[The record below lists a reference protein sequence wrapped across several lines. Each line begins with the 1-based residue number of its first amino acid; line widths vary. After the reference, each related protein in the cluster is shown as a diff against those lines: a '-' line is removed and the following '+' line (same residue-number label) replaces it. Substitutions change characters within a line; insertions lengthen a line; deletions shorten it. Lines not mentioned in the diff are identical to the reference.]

1 MLSRTKG
8 WENMRLNANNQ
19 IVTTVNDLK
28 NALRASV
35 KPNNYRVSLQ
45 LKTPVNNFD
54 SKKFN
59 LFVKSTSLPERRIN
73 PTEIWYRGRKLQLR
87 SEQENSGDW
96 ECTVIDDDKMS
107 LRLSLSKWFE
117 TIDSMSKQ
125 MANPDDYMITA
136 KIYQLDVQGNPVFG
150 VQLNNVFISSIGS
163 INFDDSSND
172 QLSEFSLTFCYSEIY
187 TFDVGEYN
195 SDIIS
200 HQNSVVSENTNN
212 ALRQRQAR

>member
-1 MLSRTKG
+1 
-8 WENMRLNANNQ
+8 MRLNANNQ

-212 ALRQRQAR
+212 VLRQRQAR